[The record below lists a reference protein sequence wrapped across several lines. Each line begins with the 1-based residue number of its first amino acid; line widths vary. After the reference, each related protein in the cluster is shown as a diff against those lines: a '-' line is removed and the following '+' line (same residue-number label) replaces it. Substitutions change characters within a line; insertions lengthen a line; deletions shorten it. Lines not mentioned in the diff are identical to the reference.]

1 MKVPILLPNIFNHPF
16 TYESSDLN
24 LKIGDY
30 VIVPFGKSKITG
42 VVWNQ
47 FEKDTKK
54 KYVIKKVIEKLKI
67 PSLKKNTIEFLN
79 WFSEYNMV
87 PKGMALKLLLLSS
100 SAVEKFPKK
109 KYELFKLKIKKN
121 NIKLSKEQE
130 ISLKKMNIHNEKFR
144 VHVLQ
149 GTTGSGKTIVYF
161 EALKQLIKK
170 GFQVLIMLPEIGLTG
185 QFEKKFIE
193 FFGFRPAV
201 WHSGISKK
209 NKEII
214 WSGISN
220 GEIKVVIGAR
230 SSLFLPFKKLGLIVV
245 DEEHDSSYKQDEGL
259 RYNARDMAISRASIE
274 DIPIILATS
283 IPSLETYNNVKN
295 KKYNSTK
302 LKKRY
307 KNFLLPSA
315 EIVNLNLNKKNKNIW
330 LDIKTLN
337 LARKYLDSKQQ
348 VLFFLN
354 RRGYAPFLICKKC
367 GLKLVCPN
375 CSVFLT
381 FHKQLNKAM
390 CHHCGHKSSI
400 KQKCQKTDF
409 NCEFQMYGPGV
420 EKIFA
425 ELRQIFP
432 DKVIKILS
440 SDFLNKKKETIN
452 LLKDIEN
459 NKVNIL
465 VGTQL
470 ISKGFNFPNLN
481 CIVVVDADFSGMGFD
496 LRSTE
501 KNIQLYNQLSGRAGR
516 FSKKSLIIYQTF
528 NPSDKTLSDILENN
542 PEKFLEEESCLRKEK
557 KLPPFSRLI
566 AFIVE
571 SNNEKESFLEA
582 QKIKKNLLLLKDI
595 EVMGP
600 VTSPIFKIKNKYRTR
615 LLLRSQS
622 NVLVQKKISRILK
635 NLNISKK
642 IKLTVDVDPL
652 NFS

>member
-1 MKVPILLPNIFNHPF
+1 MKVPVLIPRIFDYPH
-16 TYESSDLN
+16 TYLSGKFDK
-24 LKIGDY
+24 LKPGSI
-30 VIVPFGKSKITG
+30 VLVPFGRKKEIGVIWDKQEKTNKI
-42 VVWNQ
+42 
-47 FEKDTKK
+47 F
-54 KYVIKKVIEKLKI
+54 KLKNVLEKKSI
-67 PSLKKNTIEFLN
+67 SLNENLIKFIN
-79 WFSEYNMV
+79 WFSLYNLA
-87 PKGMALKLLLLSS
+87 PKGMVLKMCLGNQSFFS
-100 SAVEKFPKK
+100 KNSNFIDNT
-109 KYELFKLKIKKN
+109 KIKKKN
-121 NIKLSKEQE
+121 KFNLNPEQKRCLDD
-130 ISLKKMNIHNEKFR
+130 INGFGNKFN
-144 VHVLQ
+144 VTLLQ
-149 GTTGSGKTIVYF
+149 GVTGSGKTIVYF
-161 EALKQLIKK
+161 EKIKQNLMQGK
-170 GFQVLIMLPEIGLTG
+170 QSLVLLPEIFLTN
-185 QFEKKFIE
+185 QFEQRFE
-193 FFGFRPAV
+193 DYFGFKPSI
-201 WHSGISKK
+201 WHSKITKK
-209 NKEII
+209 NKKII
-214 WSGISN
+214 WQNIVN
-220 GEIKVVIGAR
+220 NKIKLVVGAR

-375 CSVFLT
+375 CSIFLT
-381 FHKQLNKAM
+381 FHKHLNKAM
-390 CHHCGHKSSI
+390 CHHCGHKSTI

-542 PEKFLEEESCLRKEK
+542 PEKFLEEESYLRKEK

-615 LLLRSQS
+615 LLLKSQS
-622 NVLVQKKISRILK
+622 NVLIQKKISGILK

-642 IKLTVDVDPL
+642 IKLIVDVAPL

>member
-1 MKVPILLPNIFNHPF
+1 MKVPVLIPRIFDYPH
-16 TYESSDLN
+16 TYLSGKFDK
-24 LKIGDY
+24 LKPGSI
-30 VIVPFGKSKITG
+30 VLVPFGRKKEIGVIWDKQEKTNKI
-42 VVWNQ
+42 
-47 FEKDTKK
+47 F
-54 KYVIKKVIEKLKI
+54 KLKNVLEKKSI
-67 PSLKKNTIEFLN
+67 SLNENLIKFIN
-79 WFSEYNMV
+79 WFSLYNLV
-87 PKGMALKLLLLSS
+87 PKGMVLKMCLGDESFFS
-100 SAVEKFPKK
+100 KNSNFIDDT
-109 KYELFKLKIKKN
+109 KIKKKN
-121 NIKLSKEQE
+121 KFNLNPEQKRCLDD
-130 ISLKKMNIHNEKFR
+130 ISGFGNKFN
-144 VHVLQ
+144 VTLLQ
-149 GTTGSGKTIVYF
+149 GVTGSGKTIVYF
-161 EALKQLIKK
+161 EKIKQNLMQGK
-170 GFQVLIMLPEIGLTG
+170 QSLVLLPEIFLTN
-185 QFEKKFIE
+185 QFEQRFE
-193 FFGFRPAV
+193 DYFGFKPSI
-201 WHSGISKK
+201 WHSKITKK
-209 NKEII
+209 NKKII
-214 WSGISN
+214 WQNIVN
-220 GEIKVVIGAR
+220 NKIKLVVGAR

>member
-1 MKVPILLPNIFNHPF
+1 MKVPVLIPRIFDYPH
-16 TYESSDLN
+16 TYLSGEFDQ
-24 LKIGDY
+24 LKPGSI
-30 VIVPFGKSKITG
+30 VLVPFGRKKEIGVIWDKQEKTNKI
-42 VVWNQ
+42 
-47 FEKDTKK
+47 F
-54 KYVIKKVIEKLKI
+54 KLKNVLEKKSI
-67 PSLKKNTIEFLN
+67 SLNENLIKFIN
-79 WFSEYNMV
+79 WFSLYNLA
-87 PKGMALKLLLLSS
+87 PKGMVLKMCLGDKSFFS
-100 SAVEKFPKK
+100 KNSNFIDDT
-109 KYELFKLKIKKN
+109 KIKKKN
-121 NIKLSKEQE
+121 KFNLNPEQKRCLDD
-130 ISLKKMNIHNEKFR
+130 INGFGNKFN
-144 VHVLQ
+144 VTLLQ
-149 GTTGSGKTIVYF
+149 GVTGSGKTIVYF
-161 EALKQLIKK
+161 EKIKQNLIQGK
-170 GFQVLIMLPEIGLTG
+170 QSLVLLPEIFLTN
-185 QFEKKFIE
+185 QFEQRFE
-193 FFGFRPAV
+193 DYFGFKPSI
-201 WHSGISKK
+201 WHSKITKK
-209 NKEII
+209 NKKII
-214 WSGISN
+214 WQNIVN
-220 GEIKVVIGAR
+220 NKIKLVVGAR
-230 SSLFLPFKKLGLIVV
+230 SSLFLPFKKLGLIIV

-315 EIVNLNLNKKNKNIW
+315 EIVNLNLDKKNKNIW

-337 LARKYLDSKQQ
+337 LVRKYLDSKQQ

-375 CSVFLT
+375 SSIFLT
-381 FHKQLNKAM
+381 FHKHLNKAM

-425 ELRQIFP
+425 ELRQVFP

-542 PEKFLEEESCLRKEK
+542 PEKFLEEESYLRKEK

-615 LLLRSQS
+615 LLLKSQS

>member
-1 MKVPILLPNIFNHPF
+1 MKVPVLIPRIFDYPH
-16 TYESSDLN
+16 TYLSGKFDK
-24 LKIGDY
+24 LKPGSI
-30 VIVPFGKSKITG
+30 VLVPFGRKKEIGVIWDKQEKTNKI
-42 VVWNQ
+42 
-47 FEKDTKK
+47 F
-54 KYVIKKVIEKLKI
+54 KLKNVLEKKSI
-67 PSLKKNTIEFLN
+67 SLNENLIKFIN
-79 WFSEYNMV
+79 WFSLYNLV
-87 PKGMALKLLLLSS
+87 PKGMVLKMCLGDESFFS
-100 SAVEKFPKK
+100 KNSNFIDDT
-109 KYELFKLKIKKN
+109 KIKKKN
-121 NIKLSKEQE
+121 KFNLNPEQKRCLDD
-130 ISLKKMNIHNEKFR
+130 INGFGNKFN
-144 VHVLQ
+144 VTLLQ
-149 GTTGSGKTIVYF
+149 GVTGSGKTIVYF
-161 EALKQLIKK
+161 EKIKQNLMQGK
-170 GFQVLIMLPEIGLTG
+170 QSLVLLPEIFLTN
-185 QFEKKFIE
+185 QFEQRFE
-193 FFGFRPAV
+193 DYFGFKPSI
-201 WHSGISKK
+201 WHSKITKK
-209 NKEII
+209 NKKII
-214 WSGISN
+214 WQNIVN
-220 GEIKVVIGAR
+220 NKIKLVVGAR

-615 LLLRSQS
+615 LLLRSQN
-622 NVLVQKKISRILK
+622 NVFVQKKISIILK

>member
-1 MKVPILLPNIFNHPF
+1 MCL
-16 TYESSDLN
+16 
-24 LKIGDY
+24 GD
-30 VIVPFGKSKITG
+30 KSFFSKNSNFID
-42 VVWNQ
+42 
-47 FEKDTKK
+47 DT
-54 KYVIKKVIEKLKI
+54 
-67 PSLKKNTIEFLN
+67 
-79 WFSEYNMV
+79 
-87 PKGMALKLLLLSS
+87 
-100 SAVEKFPKK
+100 
-109 KYELFKLKIKKN
+109 KIKKKN
-121 NIKLSKEQE
+121 KFNLNPEQKRCLDD
-130 ISLKKMNIHNEKFR
+130 INGFGNKFN
-144 VHVLQ
+144 VTLLQ
-149 GTTGSGKTIVYF
+149 GVTGSGKTIVYF
-161 EALKQLIKK
+161 EKIKQNLMQGK
-170 GFQVLIMLPEIGLTG
+170 QSLVLLPEIFLTN
-185 QFEKKFIE
+185 QFEQRFE
-193 FFGFRPAV
+193 DYFGFKPSI
-201 WHSGISKK
+201 WHSKITKK
-209 NKEII
+209 NKKII
-214 WSGISN
+214 WQNIVN
-220 GEIKVVIGAR
+220 NKIKLVVGAR

-307 KNFLLPSA
+307 KNFLLPST

-542 PEKFLEEESCLRKEK
+542 PEKFLEEESYLRKEK

-615 LLLRSQS
+615 LLLKSQS

>member
-1 MKVPILLPNIFNHPF
+1 MKVPVLIPRIFDYPH
-16 TYESSDLN
+16 TYLSGKFDK
-24 LKIGDY
+24 LKPGSI
-30 VIVPFGKSKITG
+30 VLVPFGRKKEIGVIWDKQEKTNKI
-42 VVWNQ
+42 
-47 FEKDTKK
+47 F
-54 KYVIKKVIEKLKI
+54 KLKNVLEKKSI
-67 PSLKKNTIEFLN
+67 SLNENLIKFIN
-79 WFSEYNMV
+79 WFSLYNLV
-87 PKGMALKLLLLSS
+87 PKGMVLKMCLGDESFFS
-100 SAVEKFPKK
+100 KNSNFIDDT
-109 KYELFKLKIKKN
+109 KIKKKN
-121 NIKLSKEQE
+121 KFNLNPEQKRCLDD
-130 ISLKKMNIHNEKFR
+130 INGFGNKFN
-144 VHVLQ
+144 VTLLQ
-149 GTTGSGKTIVYF
+149 GVTGSGKTIVYF
-161 EALKQLIKK
+161 EKIKQNLVQGK
-170 GFQVLIMLPEIGLTG
+170 QSLVLLPEIFLTN
-185 QFEKKFIE
+185 QFEQRFE
-193 FFGFRPAV
+193 DYFGFKPSI
-201 WHSGISKK
+201 WHSKITKK
-209 NKEII
+209 NKKII
-214 WSGISN
+214 WQNIVN
-220 GEIKVVIGAR
+220 NKIKLVVGAR

-259 RYNARDMAISRASIE
+259 RYNARDMAIFRASIE

>member
-1 MKVPILLPNIFNHPF
+1 MKVPVLIPRIFDYPH
-16 TYESSDLN
+16 TYLSGKFDK
-24 LKIGDY
+24 LKPGSI
-30 VIVPFGKSKITG
+30 VVVPFGRKEEIGVIWDKQEKTNKI
-42 VVWNQ
+42 
-47 FEKDTKK
+47 F
-54 KYVIKKVIEKLKI
+54 KLKNVLEKKSI
-67 PSLKKNTIEFLN
+67 SLNENLIKFIN
-79 WFSEYNMV
+79 WFSLYNLV
-87 PKGMALKLLLLSS
+87 PKGMALKMCLGDKSFLSKNS
-100 SAVEKFPKK
+100 NFIGDI
-109 KYELFKLKIKKN
+109 KIKKKN
-121 NIKLSKEQE
+121 KFNLNPEQKRCLDD
-130 ISLKKMNIHNEKFR
+130 INGFGNKF
-144 VHVLQ
+144 HVTLLQ
-149 GTTGSGKTIVYF
+149 GVTGSGKTIVYF
-161 EALKQLIKK
+161 EKIKQNLMQGK
-170 GFQVLIMLPEIGLTG
+170 QSLVLLPEIFLTN
-185 QFEKKFIE
+185 QFKQRFEDY
-193 FFGFRPAV
+193 FGFEPSI
-201 WHSGISKK
+201 WHSKITKK
-209 NKEII
+209 NKKII
-214 WSGISN
+214 WQNIVN
-220 GEIKVVIGAR
+220 NKIKLVVGAR

-375 CSVFLT
+375 CSIFLT
-381 FHKQLNKAM
+381 FHKHLNKAM

-542 PEKFLEEESCLRKEK
+542 PEKFLEEESYLRKEK

-615 LLLRSQS
+615 LLLKSQS

>member
-1 MKVPILLPNIFNHPF
+1 MKVPVLIPRIFDYPH
-16 TYESSDLN
+16 TYLSGKFDK
-24 LKIGDY
+24 LKPGSI
-30 VIVPFGKSKITG
+30 VLVPFGRKKEIGVIWDKQEKTNKI
-42 VVWNQ
+42 
-47 FEKDTKK
+47 F
-54 KYVIKKVIEKLKI
+54 KLKNVLEKKSI
-67 PSLKKNTIEFLN
+67 SLNENLIKFIN
-79 WFSEYNMV
+79 WFSLYNLA
-87 PKGMALKLLLLSS
+87 PKGMVLKMCLGDKSFFS
-100 SAVEKFPKK
+100 KNSNFIDDT
-109 KYELFKLKIKKN
+109 KIKKKN
-121 NIKLSKEQE
+121 KFNLNPEQKRCLDD
-130 ISLKKMNIHNEKFR
+130 INGFGNKFN
-144 VHVLQ
+144 VTLLQ
-149 GTTGSGKTIVYF
+149 GVTGSGKTIVYF
-161 EALKQLIKK
+161 EKIKQNLMQGK
-170 GFQVLIMLPEIGLTG
+170 QSLVLLPEIFLTN
-185 QFEKKFIE
+185 QFEQRFE
-193 FFGFRPAV
+193 DYFGFKPSI
-201 WHSGISKK
+201 WHSKITKK
-209 NKEII
+209 NKKII
-214 WSGISN
+214 WQNIVN
-220 GEIKVVIGAR
+220 NKIKLVVGAR

-315 EIVNLNLNKKNKNIW
+315 EIVNLNLDKKNKNIW

-381 FHKQLNKAM
+381 FHKHLNKAM

-542 PEKFLEEESCLRKEK
+542 PEKFLEEESYLRKEK

-615 LLLRSQS
+615 LLLKSQS
-622 NVLVQKKISRILK
+622 NVFVQKKISRILK

>member
-1 MKVPILLPNIFNHPF
+1 MKVPVLIPRIFDYPH
-16 TYESSDLN
+16 TYLSGKFDK
-24 LKIGDY
+24 LKPGSI
-30 VIVPFGKSKITG
+30 VLVPFGRKKEIGVIWDKQEKTNKI
-42 VVWNQ
+42 
-47 FEKDTKK
+47 F
-54 KYVIKKVIEKLKI
+54 KLKNVLEKKSI
-67 PSLKKNTIEFLN
+67 SLNENLIKFIN
-79 WFSEYNMV
+79 WFSLYNLA
-87 PKGMALKLLLLSS
+87 PKGMVLKMCLGDESFFS
-100 SAVEKFPKK
+100 KNSNFIDDT
-109 KYELFKLKIKKN
+109 KIKKKN
-121 NIKLSKEQE
+121 KFNLNPEQKRCLDD
-130 ISLKKMNIHNEKFR
+130 INGFGNKFN
-144 VHVLQ
+144 VTLLQ
-149 GTTGSGKTIVYF
+149 GVTGSGKTIVYF
-161 EALKQLIKK
+161 EKIKQNLMQGK
-170 GFQVLIMLPEIGLTG
+170 QSLVLLPEIFLTN
-185 QFEKKFIE
+185 QFEQRFE
-193 FFGFRPAV
+193 DYFGFKPSI
-201 WHSGISKK
+201 WHSKITKK
-209 NKEII
+209 NKKII
-214 WSGISN
+214 WQNIVN
-220 GEIKVVIGAR
+220 NKIKLVVGAR

-432 DKVIKILS
+432 DKMIKILS

-622 NVLVQKKISRILK
+622 NVFVQKKISRILK

>member
-1 MKVPILLPNIFNHPF
+1 MKVPVLIPRIFDYPH
-16 TYESSDLN
+16 TYLSGKFDK
-24 LKIGDY
+24 LKPGSI
-30 VIVPFGKSKITG
+30 VLVPFGRKKEIGVIWDKQEKTNKI
-42 VVWNQ
+42 
-47 FEKDTKK
+47 F
-54 KYVIKKVIEKLKI
+54 KLKNVLEKKSI
-67 PSLKKNTIEFLN
+67 SLNENLIKFIN
-79 WFSEYNMV
+79 WFSLYNLA
-87 PKGMALKLLLLSS
+87 PKGMVLKMCLGDKSFFS
-100 SAVEKFPKK
+100 KNSNFIDDT
-109 KYELFKLKIKKN
+109 KIKKKN
-121 NIKLSKEQE
+121 KFNLNSEQKRCLDD
-130 ISLKKMNIHNEKFR
+130 INGFGNKFN
-144 VHVLQ
+144 VTLLQ
-149 GTTGSGKTIVYF
+149 GITGSGKTIVYF
-161 EALKQLIKK
+161 EKIKQNLMQGK
-170 GFQVLIMLPEIGLTG
+170 QSLVLLPEIFLTN
-185 QFEKKFIE
+185 QFEQRFE
-193 FFGFRPAV
+193 DYFGFKPSI
-201 WHSGISKK
+201 WHSKITKK
-209 NKEII
+209 NKKII
-214 WSGISN
+214 WQNIVN
-220 GEIKVVIGAR
+220 NKIKLVVGAR
-230 SSLFLPFKKLGLIVV
+230 SSLFLPFKKLGLIIV

-307 KNFLLPSA
+307 KNYLLPSA

-381 FHKQLNKAM
+381 FHKYLNKAM

-542 PEKFLEEESCLRKEK
+542 PEKFLEEESYLRKEK

-600 VTSPIFKIKNKYRTR
+600 VTSPIFKIKNKYRIR
-615 LLLRSQS
+615 LLLKSQS

>member
-1 MKVPILLPNIFNHPF
+1 MKVPVLIPRIFDYPH
-16 TYESSDLN
+16 TYLSGKFDK
-24 LKIGDY
+24 LKPGSI
-30 VIVPFGKSKITG
+30 VLVPFGRKKEIGVIWDKQEKTNKI
-42 VVWNQ
+42 
-47 FEKDTKK
+47 F
-54 KYVIKKVIEKLKI
+54 KLKNVLEKKSI
-67 PSLKKNTIEFLN
+67 SLNENLIKFIN
-79 WFSEYNMV
+79 WFSLYNLA
-87 PKGMALKLLLLSS
+87 PKGMVLKMCLGDESFFS
-100 SAVEKFPKK
+100 KNSNFIDDT
-109 KYELFKLKIKKN
+109 KIKKKN
-121 NIKLSKEQE
+121 KFNLNPEQKRCLDD
-130 ISLKKMNIHNEKFR
+130 INGFGNKFNATL
-144 VHVLQ
+144 LQ
-149 GTTGSGKTIVYF
+149 GVTGSGKTIVYF
-161 EALKQLIKK
+161 EKIKQNLMQGK
-170 GFQVLIMLPEIGLTG
+170 QSLVLLPEIFLTN
-185 QFEKKFIE
+185 QFEQRFE
-193 FFGFRPAV
+193 DYFGFKPSI
-201 WHSGISKK
+201 WHSKITKK
-209 NKEII
+209 NKKII
-214 WSGISN
+214 WQNIVN
-220 GEIKVVIGAR
+220 NKIKLVVGAR

-274 DIPIILATS
+274 NIPIILVTS

-432 DKVIKILS
+432 DKTIKILS

-622 NVLVQKKISRILK
+622 NVFVQKKISIILK

>member
-1 MKVPILLPNIFNHPF
+1 MKVPVLIPRIFDYPH
-16 TYESSDLN
+16 TYLSGKFDK
-24 LKIGDY
+24 LKPGSI
-30 VIVPFGKSKITG
+30 VLVPFGRKKEIGVIWDKQEKTNKI
-42 VVWNQ
+42 
-47 FEKDTKK
+47 F
-54 KYVIKKVIEKLKI
+54 KLKNVLEKKSI
-67 PSLKKNTIEFLN
+67 SLNENLIKFIN
-79 WFSEYNMV
+79 WFSLYNLV
-87 PKGMALKLLLLSS
+87 PKGMVLKMCLGDESFFS
-100 SAVEKFPKK
+100 KNSNFIDDT
-109 KYELFKLKIKKN
+109 KIKKKN
-121 NIKLSKEQE
+121 KFNLNPEQKRCLDD
-130 ISLKKMNIHNEKFR
+130 INGFGNKFN
-144 VHVLQ
+144 VTLLQ
-149 GTTGSGKTIVYF
+149 GVTGSGKTIVYF
-161 EALKQLIKK
+161 EKIKQNLMQGK
-170 GFQVLIMLPEIGLTG
+170 QSLVLLPEIFLTN
-185 QFEKKFIE
+185 QFEQRFE
-193 FFGFRPAV
+193 DYFGFKPSI
-201 WHSGISKK
+201 WHSKITKK
-209 NKEII
+209 NKKII
-214 WSGISN
+214 WQNIVN
-220 GEIKVVIGAR
+220 NKIKLVVGAR

-375 CSVFLT
+375 CSIFLT

-542 PEKFLEEESCLRKEK
+542 PEKFLEEESYLRKEK

-615 LLLRSQS
+615 LLLKSQS